1 MKLSIVT
8 INYNNA
14 EGLRKTLASV
24 ASQTYADIE
33 HIIVDGG
40 STDGSVEIIRQYAD
54 NEAIRL
60 EGYKAIRLES
70 SEDNDNVPN
79 RPIAQSPDRH
89 EIRWIS
95 EPDKGIYNAMNK
107 GIEIALGKRVVN
119 SLNRSELVDDKN
131 KGIEIALGK
140 RVVNEDHTS
149 SPIALSPHRLS
160 DYIQILNSGDILA
173 ASDVTERMMAALKEN
188 VKQQHQQQNTNNHSV
203 MERTFLDRSSDARK
217 EHTITANENTA
228 SSPHRLIASS
238 PIQNC
243 PAIFYGNMI
252 KVNAAGKVVGKSGY
266 TEYSLRQFYSSTL
279 NHDCAYIRRDLFEE
293 YGLYDEQLKIV
304 SDWKWYLQAIGLGRV
319 KPEYVD
325 IDVTIFDD
333 GGISETNL
341 TLRNAERRKVLE
353 EVMPPAALWDYDTH
367 AFEMEQMKRLR
378 KWHLYGLVYFIERV
392 CFKLEKWFCRR

>member
-40 STDGSVEIIRQYAD
+40 STDGSVEIIREYAD

-60 EGYKAIRLES
+60 EGYEAMRQEKNGKADDTL
-70 SEDNDNVPN
+70 PN
-79 RPIAQSPDRH
+79 CPIAQSPNRH

-107 GIEIALGKRVVN
+107 GIEVALGKRVVN
-119 SLNRSELVDDKN
+119 D
-131 KGIEIALGK
+131 
-140 RVVNEDHTS
+140 DHTS
-149 SPIALSPHRLS
+149 SPLASRLSPLAS

-173 ASDVTERMMAALKEN
+173 ADDVTERMMASLEEKA
-188 VKQQHQQQNTNNHSV
+188 KQQHQQQNTNNHSV
-203 MERTFLDRSSDARK
+203 MEQ
-217 EHTITANENTA
+217 HTITANENTA
-228 SSPHRLIASS
+228 LSPHRLIASS
-238 PIQNC
+238 PKENR

-252 KVNAAGKVVGKSGY
+252 KVNAQGRVVGKSGY

-341 TLRNAERRKVLE
+341 ALRNAERRKVLE
-353 EVMPPAALWDYDTH
+353 EVMPPAVLWDYDTH

-378 KWHLYGLVYFIERV
+378 RWKLYGIVYFIERV